1 MVRIISQDGHKQPG
15 CHFKPLFNIPP
26 DIVLID
32 ELHLIL
38 IFGSVILYKLFARW
52 RKTIIQPAKVCGSPY
67 HVSVNSVVTKGQ
79 VQCLQRGRHVGMD
92 ISTRGDKRLPLGKLP
107 ELFEKFLLSFKV
119 EKTKSLYIVSITLE
133 KIQR

>member
-1 MVRIISQDGHKQPG
+1 M
-15 CHFKPLFNIPP
+15 
-26 DIVLID
+26 
-32 ELHLIL
+32 L

-79 VQCLQRGRHVGMD
+79 VQCLQRGRDVGMD

>member
-1 MVRIISQDGHKQPG
+1 M
-15 CHFKPLFNIPP
+15 
-26 DIVLID
+26 
-32 ELHLIL
+32 
-38 IFGSVILYKLFARW
+38 
-52 RKTIIQPAKVCGSPY
+52 
-67 HVSVNSVVTKGQ
+67 
-79 VQCLQRGRHVGMD
+79 GMD